1 MTEVDGQ
8 RLSLGEGDHDP
19 HFEPIISLP
28 EVIVPTLE
36 EEETVLHK
44 VRAKLFRHDKDSKEW
59 KERGTGE
66 AKLLFNEQNKTVRVL
81 MRRDKTLKLCAN
93 HYVMPDMI
101 LKPNCGSDRAW
112 VWSTQADAA
121 DGSPKS
127 EILAMRFMNADA
139 AKKWK
144 EKFEEAKSLVQK
156 TLDDEKEDDTVEKND
171 DEVSTSPSISEDEDE
186 DSEVIDKVQSLTIK
200 EPDNDSKKEEDV
212 LVKNDTKEENSIVKH
227 DSNNHED
234 NKTEAEVQ
242 QQ

>member
-1 MTEVDGQ
+1 MSETDGQ
-8 RLSLGEGDHDP
+8 RLSLGDGDHDP

-28 EVIVPTLE
+28 EVKVPTLE

-93 HYVMPDMI
+93 HYVTADMI

-121 DGSPKS
+121 DGCPKS

-144 EKFEEAKSLVQK
+144 EKFEEAKSLVQNK
-156 TLDDEKEDDTVEKND
+156 TVEDEKKDDSGEKND
-171 DEVSTSPSISEDEDE
+171 EGIILFYISVSTSPSISDDEDDDE

-200 EPDNDSKKEEDV
+200 DVDNDSKKEEDV
-212 LVKNDTKEENSIVKH
+212 LVKND
-227 DSNNHED
+227 SNNHEEN
-234 NKTEAEVQ
+234 NKTEEEVKQ
-242 QQ
+242 